1 MQIDETHQ
9 PLSSTDESLFQKI
22 KKEWATLAVL
32 GAPILIGQLAQ
43 MANGVIDTLMAGRSS
58 ADDLT
63 GVAIGNSLWI
73 PLFLF
78 TIGLLNATQP
88 IISEHKGANRSNQ
101 IMPVTWNA
109 FYIAMA
115 ASFIA
120 IGLLLNVSPIL
131 NLLNMEAN
139 PARITIGYLQAFVWG
154 LPAILTLVT
163 LRGLTDGL
171 GQTKIFMYFSILAA
185 CINAPLNYI
194 FIFGKLGM
202 PALGGIGCGWATAI
216 SNWAALILLLIYLN
230 RASAFKQF
238 HLWQHRML
246 PNKKSIKEIVK
257 LGVPIGFTIFVESTM
272 FAFVAL
278 LLTPFGAATVA
289 GHQIALN
296 VVSVLFMVPLSLGFA
311 LTLRISFL
319 QGAKQPNTARLSAR
333 SSVILV
339 LGISI
344 IYAALLFTFAENIA
358 SLYSKETEVI
368 RIAAHLLIF
377 GAAFQIA
384 DGIQISCISALRGYR
399 DTRIPMFIMV
409 CSFWGIGI
417 PLGYILAYKD
427 WLVPSM
433 GASGFWIGL
442 IAGLS
447 HAAFWLLLRLFR
459 KKHPLPRESQT
470 A

>member
-1 MQIDETHQ
+1 
-9 PLSSTDESLFQKI
+9 
-22 KKEWATLAVL
+22 
-32 GAPILIGQLAQ
+32 
-43 MANGVIDTLMAGRSS
+43 
-58 ADDLT
+58 
-63 GVAIGNSLWI
+63 
-73 PLFLF
+73 
-78 TIGLLNATQP
+78 
-88 IISEHKGANRSNQ
+88 
-101 IMPVTWNA
+101 
-109 FYIAMA
+109 
-115 ASFIA
+115 
-120 IGLLLNVSPIL
+120 
-131 NLLNMEAN
+131 
-139 PARITIGYLQAFVWG
+139 
-154 LPAILTLVT
+154 
-163 LRGLTDGL
+163 
-171 GQTKIFMYFSILAA
+171 
-185 CINAPLNYI
+185 
-194 FIFGKLGM
+194 
-202 PALGGIGCGWATAI
+202 
-216 SNWAALILLLIYLN
+216 
-230 RASAFKQF
+230 
-238 HLWQHRML
+238 
-246 PNKKSIKEIVK
+246 
-257 LGVPIGFTIFVESTM
+257 M

-278 LLTPFGAATVA
+278 LLTPFGATTVA